1 MHTKLQKIY
10 SESEC
15 FNLKLKKNQLD
26 LLSFKVF

>member
-15 FNLKLKKNQLD
+15 FNLKLKKK
-26 LLSFKVF
+26 STRPTKF